1 MTKRILVVDDD
12 PLQLKL
18 VDAVASKAGYEVL
31 SAPDGKSGLDRARE
45 LHPDLIIMD
54 IMMPQMDGY
63 TALEAIRQSNGL
75 KKVPVIMV
83 TAVGFDMNRKMAL
96 EMGADDYVTKPFGV
110 KDLLERIE
118 KLLKTGGHH
127 A

>member
-31 SAPDGKSGLDRARE
+31 TAPDGKSGLDRARE

-54 IMMPQMDGY
+54 IMMPEMDGY
-63 TALEAIRQSNGL
+63 TALEAIRQAEGL
-75 KKVPVIMV
+75 KHIPVIMV

-96 EMGADDYVTKPFGV
+96 EMGADDYITKPFGV

-118 KLLKTGGHH
+118 KLLNAAGHH

>member
-1 MTKRILVVDDD
+1 MIKRILVVDDD

-31 SAPDGKSGLDRARE
+31 TAPDGKSGLDRARE

-54 IMMPQMDGY
+54 IMMPEMDGY
-63 TALEAIRQSNGL
+63 TALEAIRQAEGL
-75 KKVPVIMV
+75 KHIPVIMV

-96 EMGADDYVTKPFGV
+96 EMGADDYITKPFGV

-118 KLLKTGGHH
+118 KLLNAAGHH

>member
-1 MTKRILVVDDD
+1 MKKRILVVDDD

-18 VDAVASKAGYEVL
+18 VDAVASKAGYDVVT
-31 SAPDGKSGLDRARE
+31 APDGKAGLDRALE

-54 IMMPQMDGY
+54 IMMPEMDGY
-63 TALEAIRQSNGL
+63 TALEAIRQSEGL

-110 KDLLERIE
+110 KDLLERID
-118 KLLKTGGHH
+118 KVIKAGSHH
-127 A
+127 V